1 MISEVSAGDV
11 LTAVSKDA
19 EQRKLLLKESAM
31 EKLGE
36 QKEVRKPS
44 PKAQLLVGVSIR
56 ERGVMHF
63 EMQVLELKPG
73 MSLAYFQLIVSL
85 QKRIAV
91 LNDALHE
98 AGERF
103 FDKTVEIE
111 TLHKKLADQVKTT
124 LTCVYVQIKPS
135 LSVFT

>member
-1 MISEVSAGDV
+1 
-11 LTAVSKDA
+11 
-19 EQRKLLLKESAM
+19 
-31 EKLGE
+31 
-36 QKEVRKPS
+36 
-44 PKAQLLVGVSIR
+44 
-56 ERGVMHF
+56 MHF
-63 EMQVLELKPG
+63 ETKVLELKPG

-103 FDKTVEIE
+103 FEKTSEIE

-124 LTCVYVQIKPS
+124 
-135 LSVFT
+135 